1 MTDSLIALAADLV
14 RIDSR
19 SAISNIAI
27 AELIERALEGFEIE
41 RLDYLDAAGL
51 AKRALVAH
59 RGPPAGLGFSG
70 HMDTVPETGW
80 QTEPWSGRIVE
91 GRLHG
96 LGSTDMKG
104 PLAACIVAARGL
116 PAGVPATLLITTDE
130 ETTKQGAMLIA
141 TRSELV
147 RRARPAAILVA
158 EPTGLAPVRG
168 HRSHIAFTAVATG
181 VQAHSSSGR
190 GRNANW
196 DLVPFLVEMRAVF
209 ERLRTDPALQDTAYD
224 PPFSD
229 FNPIIDNHG
238 VAINVTVP
246 KATVRLKYRYSANI
260 DPTPVLSAVRDAASR
275 CGMTLEEAREGFP
288 PELPASHPLVA
299 MAVDLTGLPART
311 APYGTDASQL
321 QALAPCLVLGP
332 GDMREAHT
340 PGESVLLSDLAAAV
354 PLFQLLAERVA
365 AGDFAP
371 RPIERADDRVTPHT

>member
-1 MTDSLIALAADLV
+1 MTDSLIDLAADLV

-19 SAISNIAI
+19 SAVSNIAI
-27 AELIERALEGFEIE
+27 AERIERALEGFEIE
-41 RLDYLDAAGL
+41 RLDYLDAAGT

-59 RGPPAGLGFSG
+59 RGPQGGLAFSG

-80 QTEPWSGRIVE
+80 RDDPWSGRIAE

-116 PAGVPATLLITTDE
+116 PDGVPATLLITTDE

-141 TRSELV
+141 TRSDLA
-147 RRARPAAILVA
+147 RRARPTAILVA

-209 ERLRTDPALQDTAYD
+209 ERLRDDPALQDPAYD

-238 VAINVTVP
+238 AAINVTVP
-246 KATVRLKYRYSANI
+246 KATVRVKYRYSANV
-260 DPTPVLSAVRDAASR
+260 DPTPVLTAVRDAAAK

-288 PELPASHPLVA
+288 PELSASHPLVA

-340 PGESVLLSDLAAAV
+340 PGESVSLADLTAAV
-354 PLFQLLAERVA
+354 PLFRRLAERVGDPEFV
-365 AGDFAP
+365 AG
-371 RPIERADDRVTPHT
+371 PIERAGDKLGN